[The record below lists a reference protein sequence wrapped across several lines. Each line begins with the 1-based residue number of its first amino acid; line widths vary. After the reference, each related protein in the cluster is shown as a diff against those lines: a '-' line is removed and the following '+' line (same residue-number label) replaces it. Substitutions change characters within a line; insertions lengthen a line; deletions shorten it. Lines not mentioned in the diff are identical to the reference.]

1 MCVNL
6 FILNKCSCWRIC
18 QNGRPKIIQK
28 IGRSQ
33 FAYVLLLFSL
43 TPSLK
48 TYYKLL
54 QWKVPCLVPFITSY
68 VCICIYV
75 RFLLKIYHGM
85 TVLWV
90 YFFAKNKMLYFISK
104 LDGSRNTCDTVC
116 FFSCGALWQ
125 TACICREVDRVKW
138 RETSVSIWDPC
149 LSHGR
154 AMAGTRLVERWPAGT
169 CAPSI

>member
-1 MCVNL
+1 MRTLFVVSILSFLIFPVCVCVNL

-28 IGRSQ
+28 IGRSH
-33 FAYVLLLFSL
+33 FAYILLLFSL

-48 TYYKLL
+48 MYCKLL

-90 YFFAKNKMLYFISK
+90 YFFAKNKMLYFISNF
-104 LDGSRNTCDTVC
+104 DGSRNTCIL
-116 FFSCGALWQ
+116 FAFSPVVHC
-125 TACICREVDRVKW
+125 DRLL
-138 RETSVSIWDPC
+138 VS
-149 LSHGR
+149 
-154 AMAGTRLVERWPAGT
+154 AER
-169 CAPSI
+169 